1 MRGRARPQGQPES
14 APLTQVA
21 AGRAWQGDA
30 DGGRNP
36 NGATAPRPPVRL
48 AEPPRGDGE
57 GSVAQRLERARR
69 ELERLDREYL
79 TAVRE
84 GLRAREHA
92 EISAAF
98 DRGDALQGRMLST
111 VHRARQ
117 LERELAGAVPAEV
130 RELATPASPAELTAD
145 PDDAA

>member
-1 MRGRARPQGQPES
+1 MSGRARPRGQPES

-30 DGGRNP
+30 VGGRLS

-48 AEPPRGDGE
+48 AEPPRADRE
-57 GSVAQRLERARR
+57 DSVAERLERARD

-79 TAVRE
+79 AAVRD
-84 GLRAREHA
+84 GVRARERA
-92 EISAAF
+92 EIAAAF

-111 VHRARQ
+111 LHRARE
-117 LERELAGAVPAEV
+117 LERELAG
-130 RELATPASPAELTAD
+130 
-145 PDDAA
+145 